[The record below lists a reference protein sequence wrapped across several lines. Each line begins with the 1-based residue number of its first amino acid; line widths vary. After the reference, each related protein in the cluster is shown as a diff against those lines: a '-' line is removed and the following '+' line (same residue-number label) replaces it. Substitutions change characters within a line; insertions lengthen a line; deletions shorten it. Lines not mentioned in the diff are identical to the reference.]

1 MKVTGSLLWSIGR
14 ILFKKGYF
22 LNIDINDLLAILK
35 KGFRKKS
42 KRRAP
47 TKRKDRDEMSDAE
60 KMGKDSK
67 DSLERPR
74 FIA

>member
-1 MKVTGSLLWSIGR
+1 MSEFFQFFELLLIIS
-14 ILFKKGYF
+14 
-22 LNIDINDLLAILK
+22 
-35 KGFRKKS
+35 
-42 KRRAP
+42 
-47 TKRKDRDEMSDAE
+47 AE